1 MSANNARI
9 EAIRKEFSLFKL
21 QDLTLTLA
29 EFERTN
35 SYNQFDAST
44 RYVMDMLKQAGY
56 RKVERLVHKADGQTS
71 ALDCIMPEAWDQYGR
86 SFLKIT
92 SPGVPDYDRML
103 SDSDRHPQEAVIW
116 SAPTPEGGV
125 DGEIVAYDD
134 LPDQEHPDVRGKW
147 VFMESRGVDVSGV
160 RYRALAEAGA
170 AGLLLTNFTVMETSP
185 DDVVW
190 FNGQGHNSWYHEK
203 EAPRLPVFS
212 VPPRRAVKLLELL
225 KKGKVTAH
233 GEMKTRI
240 YDGEIYTVTGII
252 PGESKEEY
260 ALFAHIYEPFEAD
273 DALGFATACELGRM
287 LVNRKAKLKKTLR
300 TVISMELYGFS
311 AYLADVKRRSRIIAA
326 MSLDGFNY
334 LYPKLDLRLSTI
346 SLPYFTDWFYRDWFQ
361 KYLPSFE
368 WNESKGNLS
377 DDTFGGDP
385 DIGVPTNWVR
395 CPCGN
400 YHHNTARYFQPDWLL
415 VKEKFPV
422 MAGALETL
430 LTDGPSGNY
439 NVRAVRDFK
448 AAAKVI
454 LNNDELTGFE
464 KTVRLQSEYDRYSA
478 MLASWEKF
486 TGAAADHIPLL
497 RQYLM
502 LKDKTGPVRYELFS
516 TAENRARNIV
526 PKRLLPGQPFG
537 QSLVP
542 YAERRKIAMPR
553 LLWSLFDGYR
563 DLLTCVRIRDGETGG
578 RTSAAAIKNYIE
590 SLHFLEK
597 YGYVRI
603 CPPPAVGPAD
613 IRKAFRKLGLRPGM
627 KLIVHSAFSAI
638 GQVEE
643 GAEGFCRQLLQTIG
657 PKGTVL
663 MPAFTFNLY
672 SGKDVGQPF
681 DVLNSPSCCGIL
693 TEVFRKMPGVFRSCD
708 PCHSYCAWGNHA
720 ADFIRNH
727 HRVPTV
733 SRFSPLGLLEA
744 EDGWCLT
751 IAAANAVTFMHVV
764 ESTFG
769 APCLGERTEEY
780 PGILSDG
787 SRVRLRTWGWR
798 AKTCPDCAA
807 NQTGKLFG
815 MLRRKGALK
824 EVMLGNAQLCLF
836 RLADYRKVYEQLL
849 SKADCRNRKVRPR
862 VRPATVK
869 SDWDKRLEQ
878 LKKSSAFTGE
888 LPEFS

>member
-1 MSANNARI
+1 MPANNARI
-9 EAIRKEFSLFKL
+9 KAIGKEFSLFRL

-44 RYVMDMLKQAGY
+44 RYVMEMLKQAGY
-56 RKVERLVHKADGQTS
+56 RKVERLVHKADGKTS
-71 ALDCIMPEAWDQYGR
+71 ALDCIMPEAWDQFGR

-116 SAPTPEGGV
+116 SAPTPKGGT
-125 DGEIVAYDD
+125 DGEIVAYND
-134 LPDQEHPDVRGKW
+134 LADKEHPDVRGKW
-147 VFMESRGVDVSGV
+147 VFMESHGVDVPGIC
-160 RYRALAEAGA
+160 YRTLAEAGA
-170 AGLLLTNFTVMETSP
+170 AGFLLTNFAGLETSP

-190 FNGQGHNSWYHEK
+190 FNGQGLCSWYHEK

-212 VPPRRAVKLLELL
+212 IPPRRAMKLLELL

-233 GEMKTRI
+233 GEMNTRI

-260 ALFAHIYEPFEAD
+260 ALFAHVYEPFEAD

-300 TVISMELYGFS
+300 VVISMELYGFS

-326 MSLDGFNY
+326 LSLDGFNY
-334 LYPKLDLRLSTI
+334 LFPKLDLRLSTI
-346 SLPYFTDWFYRDWFQ
+346 SLPYFTDWFYRDWFR
-361 KYLPSFE
+361 KYLPTFE

-395 CPCGN
+395 CPCGS

-415 VKEKFPV
+415 VKEKFLV

-439 NVRAVRDFK
+439 NARAARDFK
-448 AAAKVI
+448 TAAAAI
-454 LNNDELTGFE
+454 LKNDVLTGFE
-464 KTVRLQSEYDRYSA
+464 KSVRLEAEYNRYSA
-478 MLASWEKF
+478 MLASWERF
-486 TGAAADHIPLL
+486 TGGKADYKPL
-497 RQYLM
+497 RKQYEQ
-502 LKDKTGPVRYELFS
+502 LKTKTGPIRYELFS
-516 TAENRARNIV
+516 TAENRARNII
-526 PKRLLPGQPFG
+526 PERLLPGQPFG
-537 QSLVP
+537 QSRVP
-542 YAERRKIAMPR
+542 YAERRKISMPR
-553 LLWSLFDGYR
+553 LLWSLFDGKR
-563 DLLTCVRIRDGETGG
+563 DLLTCVRIMEEDTGG
-578 RTSAAAIKNYIE
+578 HAIAASIKNYIE
-590 SLHFLEK
+590 ALRFLEK
-597 YGYVRI
+597 YGYVRLL
-603 CPPPAVGPAD
+603 PAAAVSSAD
-613 IRKAFRKLGLRPGM
+613 IQKAFRKLGLRSGM

-638 GQVEE
+638 GQVEG
-643 GAEGFCRQLLQTIG
+643 GAEGFCRQLLETIG

-681 DVLNSPSCCGIL
+681 DVRTSPSCCGIL
-693 TEVFRKMPGVFRSCD
+693 TEVFRKTQGVFRSCD
-708 PCHSYCAWGNHA
+708 PCHSYCARGNCA
-720 ADFIRNH
+720 ADFVRDH
-727 HRVPTV
+727 HKVPTV
-733 SRFSPLGLLEA
+733 SEFSPLGLLEA

-787 SRVRLRTWGWR
+787 SKVKLRTWGWR

-807 NQTGKLFG
+807 NQTGKLFEL
-815 MLRRKGALK
+815 LRRNGALK

-836 RLADYRKVYEQLL
+836 RLADYRKVYELL
-849 SKADCRNRKVRPR
+849 LAKADCRNRKVRPR

-869 SDWDKRLEQ
+869 SDWDKKRER
-878 LKKSSAFTGE
+878 LKKSSAFTGD